1 MQSYVSARRLAT
13 IVVVSDLIYVRF
25 GPLCGLKALSPEV
38 RELKTDIAYR
48 CGGASAKSLTT
59 AIRASGPTFT
69 VPANG

>member
-1 MQSYVSARRLAT
+1 MTAD
-13 IVVVSDLIYVRF
+13 SDLIYVRF
-25 GPLCGLKALSPEV
+25 WSTLRAQGVLSPEV
-38 RELKTDIAYR
+38 RELKTDIGYR

>member
-1 MQSYVSARRLAT
+1 MIAD
-13 IVVVSDLIYVRF
+13 SDLMYVRF
-25 GPLCGLKALSPEV
+25 WSQGGYLAEV
-38 RELKTDIAYR
+38 RELKTDIGYR